1 MSLLNSYQ
9 IKSQIRG
16 YVAETKVEGNEIMK
30 FRYSSMYIR
39 EEIRSIEDLVKILN
53 PSVIQL
59 QLDTNICIYLR
70 EFYRT
75 PSKTIVDEVL
85 WYELKKF
92 FMHIEQYN
100 VSIDYS
106 LGVEESCRNLNN
118 FKINYEKLDETVDI
132 LRDLFKMDFLQIIEH
147 SKLIQFSEPVKD
159 KSKRKLSKAESLE
172 QESSFQNLIILSYAC
187 LLKLYLIY
195 NDVTESSNVKKMIN
209 YIDFLANEINIM
221 SLTHVIYGNLLLS
234 GHPKAVRLIHPSKKT
249 IPHFIHG
256 IWNAALDLT
265 LPTLVSGRFSSAK
278 KVPVFVT
285 RDELLWLIF
294 DSMKMKYMFS
304 GSEKFTH
311 PPFIEIDFSKC
322 NWNMDEM
329 EQINKHYSKIQE
341 KRLYN
346 FIIQNESVEE
356 RLDKLRS
363 LCLVLENDVKEFL
376 STKNGW
382 K

>member
-1 MSLLNSYQ
+1 
-9 IKSQIRG
+9 
-16 YVAETKVEGNEIMK
+16 MK
-30 FRYSSMYIR
+30 FRYSSMYVR
-39 EEIRSIEDLVKILN
+39 EDIESIEELVKILN
-53 PSVIQL
+53 PSIIQL
-59 QLDTNICIYLR
+59 QLDANICIYLR

-85 WYELKKF
+85 WHELKAF
-92 FMHIEQYN
+92 FMYIEQYN
-100 VSIDYS
+100 VAIDYS
-106 LGVEESCRNLNN
+106 LGVEESCRNLND
-118 FKINYEKLDETVDI
+118 FKINYEKLDETIDI
-132 LRDLFKMDFLQIIEH
+132 LRDLFKMDFLQKIEH
-147 SKLIQFSEPVKD
+147 SKLIRFSEPVKD
-159 KSKRKLSKAESLE
+159 KSKRKSSKAESLE

-195 NDVTESSNVKKMIN
+195 NDEIESSNVKKMIN
-209 YIDFLANEINIM
+209 YMDFLSNEINII
-221 SLTHVIYGNLLLS
+221 SGTHIIYGNLLLS
-234 GHPKAVRLIHPSKKT
+234 GHPKAARLIHSNKKT

-265 LPTLVSGRFSSAK
+265 LPTLVSRKFSSAK

-294 DSMKMKYMFS
+294 DSMKMKYVFS
-304 GSEKFTH
+304 AGENFVH

-322 NWNMDEM
+322 NWTMDEI

-346 FIIQNESVEE
+346 FMIQNESVEE
-356 RLDKLRS
+356 RLDKLRG

-376 STKNGW
+376 STKKGW

>member
-1 MSLLNSYQ
+1 
-9 IKSQIRG
+9 
-16 YVAETKVEGNEIMK
+16 MK

-39 EEIRSIEDLVKILN
+39 EDIGSIGELVEILN
-53 PSVIQL
+53 PSAIQL

-75 PSKTIVDEVL
+75 PSQTIVNKVL
-85 WYELKKF
+85 WDELKKF

-132 LRDLFKMDFLQIIEH
+132 LSDLFKMDFLQIIEH

-159 KSKRKLSKAESLE
+159 KSKRKSSKAESLE
-172 QESSFQNLIILSYAC
+172 QESSFQNLVILSYAC

-209 YIDFLANEINIM
+209 YIDFLSNEINIM
-221 SLTHVIYGNLLLS
+221 SLTHVVYGNLLLS
-234 GHPKAVRLIHPSKKT
+234 GHPNAVSLIHSSKKT

-265 LPTLVSGRFSSAK
+265 LPTLVSGRFSSVK
-278 KVPVFVT
+278 KF
-285 RDELLWLIF
+285 
-294 DSMKMKYMFS
+294 
-304 GSEKFTH
+304 
-311 PPFIEIDFSKC
+311 
-322 NWNMDEM
+322 
-329 EQINKHYSKIQE
+329 Q
-341 KRLYN
+341 
-346 FIIQNESVEE
+346 
-356 RLDKLRS
+356 
-363 LCLVLENDVKEFL
+363 CL
-376 STKNGW
+376 
-382 K
+382 